1 MNISCPNCFAAYRV
15 PETLARAGTKLRCA
29 ACAREWVPE
38 VPADPMPEPMRP
50 PEPGTMMEPV
60 EEQAAAPA
68 KQRED
73 TPLLAPNTSD
83 IVQSGTARILLGPT
97 APPALQQRGLPH
109 AGALVRRRRP
119 GNLLPMAWAASLF
132 LVIVAAAGVLIYSA
146 QIATAWPPFARVSG
160 LLGS

>member
-1 MNISCPNCFAAYRV
+1 MNITCPSCFAAYRV
-15 PETLARAGTKLRCA
+15 PEALARAGTKLRCA

-38 VPADPMPEPMRP
+38 VPADPMPDPTRP
-50 PEPGTMMEPV
+50 PEALTVMEPV
-60 EEQAAAPA
+60 EEQAAPPLQ
-68 KQRED
+68 QRED
-73 TPLLAPNTSD
+73 TPPLAPDTSE
-83 IVQSGTARILLGPT
+83 IIQSGTARILGPT

-119 GNLLPMAWAASLF
+119 GNLLPMAWAASLL